1 MDIMKKTKIEQYLQG
16 PLWALLILAFVDI
29 VFFFLD
35 IRCGV
40 LGGGFGGTDSVVL
53 MVLAVGDQDD
63 RLIGRLVRGKGTGGQ
78 VDGGTDRRTLR
89 RDHRRVDRGQEHLG
103 GDIIRGDR
111 QLRESVAGEHD
122 QTYLIIRK
130 AVRQSG

>member
-40 LGGGFGGTDSVVL
+40 I
-53 MVLAVGDQDD
+53 LAVS
-63 RLIGRLVRGKGTGGQ
+63 LVVFLVFQMINLFPKQT
-78 VDGGTDRRTLR
+78 
-89 RDHRRVDRGQEHLG
+89 RDHQRMYGFYV
-103 GDIIRGDR
+103 
-111 QLRESVAGEHD
+111 
-122 QTYLIIRK
+122 
-130 AVRQSG
+130 

>member
-1 MDIMKKTKIEQYLQG
+1 MRFQFRILVSLFVPVD
-16 PLWALLILAFVDI
+16 AL
-29 VFFFLD
+29 
-35 IRCGV
+35 

-53 MVLAVGDQDD
+53 MVLAVGDQDN

>member
-40 LGGGFGGTDSVVL
+40 I
-53 MVLAVGDQDD
+53 LAVS
-63 RLIGRLVRGKGTGGQ
+63 LVVFLVFQTGI
-78 VDGGTDRRTLR
+78 TT
-89 RDHRRVDRGQEHLG
+89 QEK
-103 GDIIRGDR
+103 R
-111 QLRESVAGEHD
+111 Q
-122 QTYLIIRK
+122 
-130 AVRQSG
+130 

>member
-40 LGGGFGGTDSVVL
+40 IFSFS
-53 MVLAVGDQDD
+53 DD
-63 RLIGRLVRGKGTGGQ
+63 HLFPKQT
-78 VDGGTDRRTLR
+78 
-89 RDHRRVDRGQEHLG
+89 RDHQRMYGFYV
-103 GDIIRGDR
+103 
-111 QLRESVAGEHD
+111 
-122 QTYLIIRK
+122 
-130 AVRQSG
+130 

>member
-1 MDIMKKTKIEQYLQG
+1 MGIGEPFGSPIPTMFTWM
-16 PLWALLILAFVDI
+16 PFSAAALAAP
-29 VFFFLD
+29 
-35 IRCGV
+35 
-40 LGGGFGGTDSVVL
+40 DSVVL